1 METAFLAHPICRE
14 HEMIPGH
21 PECPERLGAIR
32 EWLVAES
39 LLDYLEQEEA
49 PEATREQI
57 ERVHTPEHVEFI
69 HSLRPESGLEVID
82 ADTAANR
89 ATLEA
94 ALHAA
99 GGAVRATEM
108 VLGGEV
114 DNAFCAVRPPGH
126 HATSDTAMGFCFF
139 NNVAVAAAHAL
150 EKGGL
155 ERVAIIDFDVHHGNG
170 TEEIFKDDERVMFCS
185 TYETGIFP
193 LVAPYDRPGRFV
205 SVGLRYGA
213 GSDEFRGA
221 VETQWTP
228 AIDKF
233 APEMI
238 FVSAGFDAHT
248 CDAIADLEFLDDDYR
263 WITKYLLDAAAR
275 HCKGRLVSALE
286 GGYELG
292 TLGRCAGMHIR
303 ELMGL

>member
-1 METAFLAHPICRE
+1 
-14 HEMIPGH
+14 MIPGH

-49 PEATREQI
+49 PAATREQVS
-57 ERVHTPEHVEFI
+57 RVHTPEHVKFVY
-69 HSLRPESGLEVID
+69 SLTPKSGLITID
-82 ADTAANR
+82 ADTAAGP

-99 GGAVRATEM
+99 GGTVRATEM
-108 VLGGEV
+108 VLQGEV

-150 EKGGL
+150 EVGGL
-155 ERVAIIDFDVHHGNG
+155 KRVAIVDFDVHHGNG

-185 TYETGIFP
+185 TYQTGIFP
-193 LVAPYDRPGRFV
+193 LVQPYERPGRFV
-205 SVGLRYGA
+205 TVGLQGGM
-213 GSDEFRGA
+213 GSAEFREA
-221 VETQWTP
+221 VEKEWTP
-228 AIDKF
+228 ALDGF

-248 CDAIADLEFLDDDYR
+248 ADNIAELDFLDDDYR
-263 WITKYLLDAAAR
+263 WITHYLLETAAR
-275 HCKGRLVSALE
+275 HAKGRLVSTLE